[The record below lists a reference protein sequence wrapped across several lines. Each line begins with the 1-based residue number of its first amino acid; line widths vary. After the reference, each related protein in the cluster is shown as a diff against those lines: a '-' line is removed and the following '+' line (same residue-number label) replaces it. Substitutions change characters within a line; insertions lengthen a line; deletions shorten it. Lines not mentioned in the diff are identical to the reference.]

1 MLVKAM
7 SVFMVLQI
15 ACLFLLIKDPSRI
28 FEPIM
33 KIEYLLQ
40 KLKIV
45 KRHTQ
50 ISKKTKNS
58 NNIC

>member
-1 MLVKAM
+1 MGILV
-7 SVFMVLQI
+7 VLQI
-15 ACLFLLIKDPSRI
+15 SCAFLLIKKTSLV

-33 KIEYLLQ
+33 KIEYSLQ

-58 NNIC
+58 NNLH